1 MFAGQTIAP
10 LRIAEM
16 KIAETKIQL
25 SNARTLAYWMR
36 NAWLSFAALHFVG
49 SQKTPEW
56 NCAAQKRTAQQRSAE
71 LPAQLSMTAGSKFDE
86 GCLKLTS
93 APQLCS
99 AGLSAAAAAAG
110 QPGQG
115 VRRSVPQW
123 SVRHR
128 FAALRE
134 VAQGKDLMLLPS
146 HFRSPRLRLLSGC
159 DRPLSALVSSCSHF
173 VTACSALSGCKSLIQ
188 QKCIRTI
195 NFGFFSD

>member
-1 MFAGQTIAP
+1 
-10 LRIAEM
+10 M
-16 KIAETKIQL
+16 KIRL

-36 NAWLSFAALHFVG
+36 NAWWSSVELHFVG

-71 LPAQLSMTAGSKFDE
+71 LPERLSKTAGSKFDN

-99 AGLSAAAAAAG
+99 AGLSAAAAG
-110 QPGQG
+110 QLGQG
-115 VRRSVPQW
+115 VHRSVPQW

-128 FAALRE
+128 FAGLRE
-134 VAQGKDLMLLPS
+134 LVQEKDLMLLQW

-173 VTACSALSGCKSLIQ
+173 VSACSELSGCKTLIQ
-188 QKCIRTI
+188 QRCIRLI
-195 NFGFFSD
+195 NSAAKIVISFLFRLNIPS